1 MANAWG
7 WSSRSVVFRS
17 FGEFHKSSG
26 AGIGGT
32 VVRRSK
38 SRDREPRARGQE
50 IGWNCGD
57 LERTSLSGSVV
68 NPLSSM
74 PVRIRAELPGSL
86 AACSTLP
93 DSGCARWQTR
103 LLCEG
108 IGLGGVSRGGPRNS
122 HPSLSFRR
130 AGFLAKPTRFGPLKC
145 GPHPDFHEHKPNQ
158 EWIAAHCECDD
169 SLTGWF
175 STSRS
180 SVFVPA
186 HGRFL
191 SPTPAHR

>member
-1 MANAWG
+1 MSEGLSPGTGNLALEDRRLA
-7 WSSRSVVFRS
+7 
-17 FGEFHKSSG
+17 
-26 AGIGGT
+26 GT
-32 VVRRSK
+32 VV
-38 SRDREPRARGQE
+38 
-50 IGWNCGD
+50 
-57 LERTSLSGSVV
+57 TLSGRAFRALSST
-68 NPLSSM
+68 PLSSM

-93 DSGCARWQTR
+93 GSSCARWQTR
-103 LLCEG
+103 LLCGG

-145 GPHPDFHEHKPNQ
+145 GLHPDFHEHKPNQ

-180 SVFVPA
+180 SVFVALRVVGLAILPVI
-186 HGRFL
+186 
-191 SPTPAHR
+191 